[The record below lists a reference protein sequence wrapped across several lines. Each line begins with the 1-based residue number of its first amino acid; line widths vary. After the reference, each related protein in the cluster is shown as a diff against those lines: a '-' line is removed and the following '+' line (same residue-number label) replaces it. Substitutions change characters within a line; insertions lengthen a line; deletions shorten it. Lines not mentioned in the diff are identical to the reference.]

1 MTQQYTTEEGQN
13 FQYTPAPKPKKKDRK
28 PLLAVAAGVAV
39 LLLGFG
45 VGNAAGSSKIP
56 DTVEVEKVVEKPVDK
71 PVPYTPAVCSEALSL
86 AGDVIS
92 SASRALGYSTDNL
105 KAAAELDAARIRAN
119 TAKTEAETEVLKELA
134 PKYQLAR
141 DTCLDTV
148 Q

>member
-1 MTQQYTTEEGQN
+1 MSQQYITEEGQN
-13 FQYTPAPKPKKKDRK
+13 FQWNQQAPKPKKDRK
-28 PLLAVAAGVAV
+28 PLIAVAAGVAV

-45 VGNAAGSSKIP
+45 VGNAAGASKIP
-56 DTVEVEKVVEKPVDK
+56 DTVEVEKIVEKPVDK

-105 KAAAELDAARIRAN
+105 KAAADLDADRIRAN
-119 TAKTEAETEVLKELA
+119 TSKTEAETEMLKEIA
-134 PKYQLAR
+134 PKYQSAR
-141 DTCLDTV
+141 DECLATV